1 MNIIIVGGGK
11 VGFALAA
18 QLDKEG
24 HDVSLIDNNANVLEK
39 ASNQLDVVCINGS
52 GAAPDI
58 LRAAGVEDTDILIA
72 ATSNDEV
79 NIMSCLVAKKL
90 GSSNTIARIRNPE
103 YVPAARLLRDEL
115 GLSMSINPERAAA
128 REIVRSIRFS
138 NRVKVS
144 TFLKGRVELA
154 EIIVRENNPLV
165 NQTVQKIS
173 SQYKQDIL
181 VCAIVRDE
189 QVLIPSGID
198 IVKEGDR
205 ISIIG
210 TTQDVEKFLIATGVS
225 QYREFNEIM
234 IIGGGRITYY
244 LTHMMLGMG
253 IQVKIIEQNAKKC
266 QDLASLFPTANIIHG
281 DGTDQ
286 DFLRSEN
293 LSEMDA
299 FIALTDNDEENVI
312 VSMFASSEGVE
323 HVLPKINRVSL
334 GFLMEKVGLVNY
346 ITPKNITADRIVQ
359 YVRAMQNAVGSNVES
374 MVTMFEDRVE
384 VLEFHIRSNCKFIGI
399 PLKDLVFRKG
409 IIIGYISNKDGPVI
423 ATGDSR
429 IQVDDTVVVISA
441 VRKLRDIND
450 VLA

>member
-24 HDVSLIDNNANVLEK
+24 HDVSLIDNNASVLEK

-154 EIIVRENNPLV
+154 EIIVRENNPSGKS
-165 NQTVQKIS
+165 NS
-173 SQYKQDIL
+173 P
-181 VCAIVRDE
+181 E
-189 QVLIPSGID
+189 NFIPI
-198 IVKEGDR
+198 
-205 ISIIG
+205 
-210 TTQDVEKFLIATGVS
+210 
-225 QYREFNEIM
+225 
-234 IIGGGRITYY
+234 
-244 LTHMMLGMG
+244 
-253 IQVKIIEQNAKKC
+253 
-266 QDLASLFPTANIIHG
+266 
-281 DGTDQ
+281 
-286 DFLRSEN
+286 
-293 LSEMDA
+293 
-299 FIALTDNDEENVI
+299 
-312 VSMFASSEGVE
+312 
-323 HVLPKINRVSL
+323 
-334 GFLMEKVGLVNY
+334 
-346 ITPKNITADRIVQ
+346 
-359 YVRAMQNAVGSNVES
+359 
-374 MVTMFEDRVE
+374 
-384 VLEFHIRSNCKFIGI
+384 
-399 PLKDLVFRKG
+399 
-409 IIIGYISNKDGPVI
+409 
-423 ATGDSR
+423 
-429 IQVDDTVVVISA
+429 
-441 VRKLRDIND
+441 
-450 VLA
+450 

>member
-154 EIIVRENNPLV
+154 EVIVRENNPLV

-198 IVKEGDR
+198 RVKEGDR

-244 LTHMMLGMG
+244 LTHMM
-253 IQVKIIEQNAKKC
+253 
-266 QDLASLFPTANIIHG
+266 
-281 DGTDQ
+281 
-286 DFLRSEN
+286 
-293 LSEMDA
+293 
-299 FIALTDNDEENVI
+299 
-312 VSMFASSEGVE
+312 
-323 HVLPKINRVSL
+323 
-334 GFLMEKVGLVNY
+334 
-346 ITPKNITADRIVQ
+346 
-359 YVRAMQNAVGSNVES
+359 
-374 MVTMFEDRVE
+374 
-384 VLEFHIRSNCKFIGI
+384 
-399 PLKDLVFRKG
+399 
-409 IIIGYISNKDGPVI
+409 
-423 ATGDSR
+423 
-429 IQVDDTVVVISA
+429 
-441 VRKLRDIND
+441 
-450 VLA
+450 